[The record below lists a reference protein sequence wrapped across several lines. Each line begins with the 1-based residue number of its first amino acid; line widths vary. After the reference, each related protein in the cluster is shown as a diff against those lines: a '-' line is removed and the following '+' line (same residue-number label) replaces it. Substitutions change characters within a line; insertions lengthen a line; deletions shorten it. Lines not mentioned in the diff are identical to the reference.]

1 MKTTLVLALTLI
13 LGLTAATAQAQ
24 VIGHQKARI
33 AQGVRSGEL
42 NRKETKHLMREERK
56 FRRHKHRAYAN
67 DGKIGPRER
76 RALKF
81 EKRKI
86 SRETYRFKHNRF

>member
-1 MKTTLVLALTLI
+1 MKTLFVLAATLI
-13 LGLTAATAQAQ
+13 LALSAGSAQAQ
-24 VIGHQKARI
+24 IARHQKARI

-86 SRETYRFKHNRF
+86 SRQTFRLKHNRF

>member
-13 LGLTAATAQAQ
+13 LGLTAGSVQAQ
-24 VIGHQKARI
+24 FAGRQKARI
-33 AQGVRSGEL
+33 AHGVRSGEL

-56 FRRHKHRAYAN
+56 FRRHKHMAYAN

-81 EKRKI
+81 EKRKMDRQI
-86 SRETYRFKHNRF
+86 FRFKHNKF